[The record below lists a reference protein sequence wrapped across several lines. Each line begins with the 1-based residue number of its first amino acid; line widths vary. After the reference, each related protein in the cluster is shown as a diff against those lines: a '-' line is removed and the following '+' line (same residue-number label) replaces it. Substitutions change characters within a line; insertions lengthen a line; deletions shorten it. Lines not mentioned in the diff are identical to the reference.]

1 MAHRDERLS
10 ALFHPTLGYCFEKL
24 HDGIFNAHPLGAPS
38 LEQIKELIAA
48 FASALEKRGLAVD
61 AYSGIRDWYD
71 EIAQPIAELEAFF
84 EHRSQL
90 HPQILSIIAS
100 HVKDQVAL
108 LKKMAGEIDQEW
120 SVENQET
127 D

>member
-1 MAHRDERLS
+1 MHIRS
-10 ALFHPTLGYCFEKL
+10 ARRRWSE
-24 HDGIFNAHPLGAPS
+24 
-38 LEQIKELIAA
+38 IKELIAA